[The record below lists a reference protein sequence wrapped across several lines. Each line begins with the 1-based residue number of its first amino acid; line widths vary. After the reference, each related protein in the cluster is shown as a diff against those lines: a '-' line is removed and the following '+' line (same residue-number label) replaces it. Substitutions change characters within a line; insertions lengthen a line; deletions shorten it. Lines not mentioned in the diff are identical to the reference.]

1 LLLSTNSAKST
12 ANFSLNPRAASAAP
26 LLVLLQV
33 CLGLTIMR
41 LIPRQSEEISISSKS
56 FQGSGIKKKSLQ
68 LSSGNDYEVQVP
80 QFQQYY
86 DALIEYID
94 PDTQYANL
102 VDFRTARSNDSVTR
116 NPYFFYTPL
125 PGVPV
130 LPAGF
135 SFPVRMIANYTEF
148 PERSLSKRPLM
159 SFFSIAGKSRKFS
172 YTPGPWPRTCP
183 RYWYK
188 RVIDDGYT
196 IPSFLL

>member
-1 LLLSTNSAKST
+1 METSHLCLAILALSASGKRST
-12 ANFSLNPRAASAAP
+12 LAGAP
-26 LLVLLQV
+26 S
-33 CLGLTIMR
+33 GL
-41 LIPRQSEEISISSKS
+41 S
-56 FQGSGIKKKSLQ
+56 GSHNYEADTSPIRGDLY
-68 LSSGNDYEVQVP
+68 LYGNDYEVQVP

-102 VDFRTARSNDSVTR
+102 IDFRTARSNDSVTR